1 MKISA
6 VTIAKN
12 EAGNLPQWLKSVKQY
27 ADEIIVVDTGSE
39 DATVE
44 IAREGGARV
53 EFFEWCND
61 FAAAKNFGI
70 EQASGD
76 WIAFLDADEYFDDT
90 DAPKVRSL
98 LSTYH
103 DQPRVVAITLK
114 LVNIDKDTGRN
125 MGTSFPC
132 TRLFRNVPW
141 IRYDGSIHENLKN
154 ISPEKKSEMKLVSW
168 LRIYHTGYSASVI
181 KLKSKR
187 NLEMILNRQK
197 RIGSQPLDDYH
208 LMDSYYSLEDYEK
221 AIYHA
226 QRAAEDRYQP
236 LGTEQR
242 IYMVW
247 LQCMMLVNA
256 LPEEYEKVLK
266 EARGKF
272 PQAAAYWFLAGIA
285 KWKGKDYL
293 GAEREFMEGL
303 QIFESGSS
311 GEDDAAERFLPMAYE
326 HLGELCC
333 MQHRFEDAMAFL
345 LEGLRWKKQ
354 SAHMLWM
361 LLRLW
366 QGDSEVDVIQRL
378 NKLYDRKLD
387 AEFLV
392 QVLVRTPLYQ
402 VTLYYD
408 RLAGNV
414 LGDVGRYLRSGHAN
428 AAAAGLITELER
440 SYAAGHSLAEIF
452 QGQTAPLMEY
462 LLPPVYRQEREASS
476 VRIRKRL
483 ERMRKYWMD

>member
-6 VTIAKN
+6 VTIARN
-12 EAGNLPQWLKSVKQY
+12 EAENLPQWLKSVKQY

-53 EFFEWCND
+53 EFFAWCND

-103 DQPRVVAITLK
+103 NQPRVVAITLK
-114 LVNIDKDTGRN
+114 LVNIDKDTGKN

-141 IRYDGSIHENLKN
+141 IRYVGSIHENLRN
-154 ISPEKKSEMKLVSW
+154 ITPEKEAEMKLVSW

-187 NLEMILNRQK
+187 NLDMILDRQK
-197 RIGSQPLDDYH
+197 RIGFQPLDDYH
-208 LMDSYYSLEDYEK
+208 LMDSYYSLADYEK

-226 QRAAEDRYQP
+226 KRAAADRYQP

-247 LQCMMLVNA
+247 LQCMMLINA
-256 LPEEYEKVLK
+256 PADEFEEILR
-266 EARGKF
+266 EAREKF
-272 PQAAAYWFLAGIA
+272 PQAAAYWFLAGSA
-285 KWKGKDYL
+285 KWKSKDYL

-303 QIFESGSS
+303 LLYERNGC
-311 GEDDAAERFLPMAYE
+311 EDDSAERLLPMTYE
-326 HLGELCC
+326 YLGEICY
-333 MQHRFEDAMAFL
+333 MQHRFEDAKAFL
-345 LEGLRWKKQ
+345 MEGLRWKKQ
-354 SAHMLWM
+354 SSHMLWM
-361 LLRLW
+361 LLGLW
-366 QGDSEVDVIQRL
+366 QGDAEVEIIQRL
-378 NKLYDRKLD
+378 NKLYDRTQD

-392 QVLVRTPLYQ
+392 QVLSRTTLYQ
-402 VTLYYD
+402 ATLYYD

-428 AAAAGLITELER
+428 AAVAGLVTELER
-440 SYAAGHSLAEIF
+440 SYVAGHSLARIL
-452 QGQTAPLMEY
+452 QGQAASLMEY
-462 LLPPVYRQEREASS
+462 LLPPVYRQEGEASS
-476 VRIRKRL
+476 ARMRKRL